1 MPKSN
6 TDHPGRPKF
15 EVTEEILRF
24 LLDKRFTVKDTAT
37 LLGVSKRTVERRMN
51 EFGLRI
57 GNYYSDINDNDLEET
72 VRSIV
77 QQFPNTGYKRMT
89 GLLFSRGLRVK
100 QNRICEMMRR
110 VDPAG
115 TFFRTLSLR
124 VVHRRNYNVS
134 SPLALWHVDGNHKLI
149 RYNRL
154 NQGLNY
160 TDYN

>member
-37 LLGVSKRTVERRMN
+37 LLGVSKRTLERRMN
-51 EFGLRI
+51 EFASRI
-57 GNYYSDINDNDLEET
+57 GNYYFDINDNDLEET

-89 GLLFSRGLRVK
+89 GLLFSRGLRVQ
-100 QNRICEMMRR
+100 QNRIREMMRR
-110 VDPAG
+110 VDPSE
-115 TFFRTLSLR
+115 TFFRILSLR
-124 VVHRRNYNVS
+124 VVH
-134 SPLALWHVDGNHKLI
+134 
-149 RYNRL
+149 
-154 NQGLNY
+154 
-160 TDYN
+160 